1 MVMTEL
7 RQLKTAETGRQ
18 AGRQAG
24 PISLKIIKNAVKT
37 TKIDQKI
44 TKIH

>member
-7 RQLKTAETGRQ
+7 RQLKPAQT
-18 AGRQAG
+18 GRQAG

-37 TKIDQKI
+37 TKIDPKI

>member
-7 RQLKTAETGRQ
+7 RQLKPAQT
-18 AGRQAG
+18 GRQAG
-24 PISLKIIKNAVKT
+24 PISLKIIKIAVKT
-37 TKIDQKI
+37 TQIDPNN